1 MSEPRCVN
9 IVQVGDKVLVTIRY
23 PDTDEHHGRDA
34 VYEGDMQD
42 VMLE

>member
-9 IVQVGDKVLVTIRY
+9 IVQVGDRVLVTIRY
-23 PDTDEHHGRDA
+23 PDTDEYHGHDA
-34 VYEGDMQD
+34 VYEGYMQD